1 MSNTGETLN
10 EKIPG
15 SPEKKNK
22 IKIMKKN
29 GTFVVNGQSLTVND
43 INDST
48 IKLRSA
54 DKIYTIRR
62 KNNTYEIDG
71 VTFQIKSSNIQEQ
84 PNGSIMVNVTLSPQ
98 QIPMQFVPSYEPG
111 ETSVEL
117 ANARFTNPHFENVKK
132 PQGGKRIRTS
142 RKMRRSKMYG
152 RKRLKTRRVI

>member
-1 MSNTGETLN
+1 MSNPDEIPN

-43 INDST
+43 MNDST
-48 IKLRSA
+48 ITLRSA
-54 DKIYTIRR
+54 DKIYTIRK

-71 VTFQIKSSNIQEQ
+71 VTFQIKSSNIQTQ

-98 QIPMQFVPSYEPG
+98 HIPMQSVPSYEPG
-111 ETSVEL
+111 EPSVEL
-117 ANARFTNPHFENVKK
+117 ANARFMNPHFANVKK
-132 PQGGKRIRTS
+132 PLKGGKKQTS
-142 RKMRRSKMYG
+142 RKRRPSKMS
-152 RKRLKTRRVI
+152 KRLKTRRVI